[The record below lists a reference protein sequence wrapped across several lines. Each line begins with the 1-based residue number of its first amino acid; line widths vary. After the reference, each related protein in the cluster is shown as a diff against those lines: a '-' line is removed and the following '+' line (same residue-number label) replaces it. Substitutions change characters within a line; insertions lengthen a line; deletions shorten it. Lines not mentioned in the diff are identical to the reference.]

1 MDMSEEI
8 TRTRTMATIKE
19 TSGNKKR
26 TYQKATINIVELT
39 GKTSLLSASGSPS
52 GSLGI
57 GIMNNGYFQ

>member
-1 MDMSEEI
+1 
-8 TRTRTMATIKE
+8 MATIKE

-26 TYQKATINIVELT
+26 TYQKATMMTVEMA

>member
-1 MDMSEEI
+1 M
-8 TRTRTMATIKE
+8 TAIKE

-26 TYQKATINIVELT
+26 TYQKATMMTVEMA